1 MSQMGLTDQFRFTN
15 DPDEL
20 SFTYFC
26 SLDSPQAV
34 QYVLD
39 LVSECRLDADI
50 NVQPIGFK
58 TYLFG
63 INGFAKTN
71 DIDLGQLRQDLDN
84 YTTKNLGES

>member
-1 MSQMGLTDQFRFTN
+1 MSD
-15 DPDEL
+15 
-20 SFTYFC
+20 
-26 SLDSPQAV
+26 
-34 QYVLD
+34 
-39 LVSECRLDADI
+39 CRLDADI

-58 TYLFG
+58 TYLVG